1 MNSSYEAWVSGFE
14 NVKKVLSSIKGLKD
28 GDSLTQSSLDS
39 LKKRDVVYWNRKN
52 KQKVESNTFIVWSC
66 DQPQPEGMADGA
78 RLRYLN
84 TAFIDVVTQS
94 QPESAEIRDL
104 VNKLETAFEADGW
117 EFDFSQRVYDDRFT
131 DRLTLSFQIKKR
143 V

>member
-1 MNSSYEAWVSGFE
+1 
-14 NVKKVLSSIKGLKD
+14 
-28 GDSLTQSSLDS
+28 
-39 LKKRDVVYWNRKN
+39 
-52 KQKVESNTFIVWSC
+52 
-66 DQPQPEGMADGA
+66 MADGA